1 MSSFVEQRYQA
12 RMDSLSSKERVARCV
27 TMLKWTRD
35 LLAWQLLD
43 ELGEMSAERLKWE
56 VTRRMYGA
64 TRLLE
69 PSLIE
74 SSLMF
79 PVEAFQNTLCKVA
92 EIFRRP
98 GVRFHLTG
106 GVTSVLYGG
115 PRMTQ
120 NIDIVADNRAL
131 QGAFAVEDCLRA
143 QTECEKL

>member
-1 MSSFVEQRYQA
+1 MG
-12 RMDSLSSKERVARCV
+12 L
-27 TMLKWTRD
+27 
-35 LLAWQLLD
+35 
-43 ELGEMSAERLKWE
+43 
-56 VTRRMYGA
+56 

-79 PVEAFQNTLCKVA
+79 PVEAFQKTLCRVA
-92 EIFRRP
+92 EIFRRL

-131 QGAFAVEDCLRA
+131 QGAFVIEDGLRA
-143 QTECEKL
+143 QQNAKSCETTRKKSVTLP